1 MFLTPASQVA
11 NSGTNQLRSTYADDP
26 EMGELVTYFVD
37 AMGER
42 VAAMYAALDDRDM
55 ALLHRLAHQLKGAA
69 KGYGFGPI
77 TDRAATLDA
86 MLKEDPAGFD
96 IDAVTVAAERLI
108 ALCMR
113 VSV

>member
-1 MFLTPASQVA
+1 MFLTPASQEA

-55 ALLHRLAHQLKGAA
+55 VLLHRLAHQLKGAA

-96 IDAVTVAAERLI
+96 IDAITAAAERLI

>member
-1 MFLTPASQVA
+1 MFLTPASQAA
-11 NSGTNQLRSTYADDP
+11 NPGTSPLRSTFADDP
-26 EMGELVTYFVD
+26 EMGELVAFFVD

-42 VAAMYAALDDRDM
+42 VAALSAALDNRDM
-55 ALLHRLAHQLKGAA
+55 VLLHRLAHQLKGAA

-86 MLKEDPAGFD
+86 LLKEDPAGFD
-96 IDAVTVAAERLI
+96 IDTVTAAADRLI